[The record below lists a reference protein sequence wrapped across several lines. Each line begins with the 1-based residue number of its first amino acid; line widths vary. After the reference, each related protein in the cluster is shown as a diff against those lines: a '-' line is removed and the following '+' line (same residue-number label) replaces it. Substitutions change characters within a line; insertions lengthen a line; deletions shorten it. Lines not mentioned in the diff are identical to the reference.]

1 MLIKDVVNLVNQKL
15 AGELLSYNEMRIY
28 LDTVIDD
35 INSQLNTVY
44 PTFSE
49 LGSAVEYTAFPD
61 RYIRSVVVPGTA
73 WYYYVVDEEG
83 TSTAQ
88 QFGTDYSRNMFIM
101 QRDMLYNIPEEY
113 QADSLQGTVVSPID
127 AATIE
132 VSNRM
137 GEW

>member
-61 RYIRSVVVPGTA
+61 KYIAVWLFQAQLGTFTLLMRKVPLLHSSSVVTLVETCSLCKETCCITFLKNIRQIVCKAP
-73 WYYYVVDEEG
+73 
-83 TSTAQ
+83 
-88 QFGTDYSRNMFIM
+88 
-101 QRDMLYNIPEEY
+101 LYH
-113 QADSLQGTVVSPID
+113 
-127 AATIE
+127 
-132 VSNRM
+132 R
-137 GEW
+137 